1 MDLYSYRITFILF
14 SILLF
19 YSCESSV
26 INTTDADQENF
37 SILGFSVHYDNQEN
51 KISIFVE
58 ISDSEN
64 IDSINSY
71 ITSNGDINNGEIIFN
86 ESLIQSSIN
95 SNIFLYEGFLELS
108 DGIYIYDIALLFNF
122 NDGSNQG
129 MFLDEFS
136 TPVKPEIID
145 YTMPSTFQLDSTE
158 WSLLPIDI
166 EILNLNGFE
175 NIESV
180 SYKVKRIYNGCNVEC
195 NYDSNCNDS
204 IEDSEYQSDPTWFF
218 EYVSSYNINQ
228 NHLYHIDIPM
238 RPLDGSELLDEN
250 GDIIFPSSDCGRTG
264 TVLFEFTVIDQD
276 GLIDQIIDI
285 PLEIT
290 E

>member
-1 MDLYSYRITFILF
+1 MDLPNYRMIYILF
-14 SILLF
+14 LSFFF
-19 YSCESSV
+19 YSCESS
-26 INTTDADQENF
+26 IIDNDDLHSDFE
-37 SILGFSVHYDNQEN
+37 ILGFSVNYNNQN
-51 KISIFVE
+51 NQLSVYVE
-58 ISDSEN
+58 VSDFEN
-64 IDSINSY
+64 INSIDAN
-71 ITSNGDINNGEIIFN
+71 ITDDTASIEILELFQSDFN
-86 ESLIQSSIN
+86 PS
-95 SNIFLYEGFLELS
+95 IFLYEGNLNLS
-108 DGIYIYDIALLFNF
+108 DEIYIYNLDLVINF
-122 NDGSNQG
+122 INESEV
-129 MFLDEFS
+129 LESYTFS
-136 TPVKPEIID
+136 TPIKPEIIN
-145 YTMPSTFQLDSTE
+145 YTIPSIFQLDATE

-204 IEDSEYQSDPTWFF
+204 IEDSEYQSDPTWIF
-218 EYVSSYNINQ
+218 EYISSYNINE
-228 NHLYHIDIPM
+228 NHLYHIDIPI

-250 GDIIFPSSDCGRTG
+250 GEIIFSSSDCGRTG

-285 PLEIT
+285 PLEII

>member
-1 MDLYSYRITFILF
+1 MDLPNYRIIFILF
-14 SILLF
+14 LSFFF
-19 YSCESSV
+19 YSCESS
-26 INTTDADQENF
+26 IADNDALNSDFEI
-37 SILGFSVHYDNQEN
+37 SGFSVNYNNQN
-51 KISIFVE
+51 NQLSIYVE
-58 ISDSEN
+58 VSDFEN
-64 IDSINSY
+64 INSIDANIKDGTNS
-71 ITSNGDINNGEIIFN
+71 IDILELF
-86 ESLIQSSIN
+86 QSDLNPSV
-95 SNIFLYEGFLELS
+95 FLYEGNLNLS
-108 DGIYIYDIALLFNF
+108 DEIYIYNLDLVINF
-122 NDGSNQG
+122 INESE
-129 MFLDEFS
+129 FLESYTFS
-136 TPVKPEIID
+136 TPIKPEIIN
-145 YTMPSTFQLDSTE
+145 YTIPSIFQLDATE

-175 NIESV
+175 NIELV
-180 SYKVKRIYNGCNVEC
+180 SYKVKRIYNGCDVEC

-204 IEDSEYQSDPTWFF
+204 IEDSEYQSDPTWVF
-218 EYVSSYNINQ
+218 EYENSYNINQ

-250 GDIIFPSSDCGRTG
+250 GEIIFSSSDCGRTG